1 MDNYILPF
9 LWMRG
14 EEESVIRREISK
26 IAECGIHSVC
36 LEARPHPDFCGPG
49 WWHDFD
55 IVLDEAKK
63 RDMRIWI
70 LDDKHFPTGY
80 ANGLVESKY
89 PERKKLYIGCTTADI
104 FGKSHERTLNVKRML
119 KPTIG
124 FWQIG
129 QPVNEEERKNNSLL
143 ALIALPFAEGDQMQE
158 KAVDLTD
165 TYDPETGYA
174 TFTLPAGNWR
184 VHAIYRTRTDGGN
197 ESYINMLDAES
208 ARTQIEGVYE
218 AHYARCADEFGKHIA
233 GFFSDEP
240 QLGNNNSV
248 GNDNRLG
255 KKRERIPWSEELE
268 GMLKERWGEAFE
280 ENLPWLFA
288 ESHEKSLES
297 QARYDY
303 MDGVSRLYSKN
314 FSVPV
319 GTWCREHGVEY
330 IGHVVED
337 SSLHSRLG
345 MGAAHYFRAMEGQDM
360 AGVDIIGGQY
370 YFGAPAQTRTE
381 MMDVDG
387 EFFHY
392 TLPLLGA
399 SSAHLDPRKKGR
411 VMCEL
416 FGAYGWNF
424 GVRDMRYLLDH
435 LLATGIN
442 TLVPHAFSMAE
453 YPDPDCPP
461 HFYAG
466 GHNPEFPAFAQL
478 MKYANRMCGLLNGG
492 KHVADAAVLYDAE
505 ADWAGER
512 MPMQK
517 VLRDL
522 AEHQIS
528 ADIVSLDMLTEPGWG
543 ASFEDRDGH
552 GRLVINGVSSEAGK
566 EHGRLVMNGVS
577 FDALVIP
584 YAQYLPESILHFA
597 ERAEK
602 AGFPILFVGELPEA
616 LLDQNSERKAPS
628 EEAGRKSEADADAP
642 GQETGDCRNADH
654 AACGVENLSDQ
665 MPEPWQLV
673 QELESLSC
681 VHTVMPGQEAKF
693 LQAQGLAEVI
703 LRPLQVLSGSEDFAL
718 ASAASSQAASRHLT
732 LYRYRK
738 GGAEIRM
745 LFNEGPEKAF
755 EGAMSVSGDK
765 RVWHYDGMTNRA
777 QKAECVPG
785 EGGTFTRVYLEAGE
799 SCLFV
804 ISDGTGNLISG
815 LQDAAVREAS
825 VLPEG
830 AALSEVTVLPEGAV
844 LIDGLYRPAA
854 EKIRNS
860 KAALDLSEGWMVTKT
875 DAISFPEFP
884 EAERVK
890 KLEPVS
896 RKNPDFSGVIRY
908 TKEFTLDRQPKEAFF
923 EAEEVYEILHL
934 TVNGK
939 EAGMCLTP
947 PYRMEIGG
955 LLQEGQ
961 NTITAEVLT
970 TPGRDQLRIPQ
981 PPFDFSHAAMDPTGM
996 YGKIRI
1002 FIA

>member
-26 IAECGIHSVC
+26 IAECGIRSVC

-89 PERKKLYIGCTTADI
+89 PERKKLYIGCTCADI
-104 FGKSHERTLNVKRML
+104 FGKSHERTLNVRRML

-124 FWQIG
+124 FWQLG
-129 QPVNEEERKNNSLL
+129 QPVNEEERRNNSLL
-143 ALIALPFAEGDQMQE
+143 ALIALQFAEGDEMHE
-158 KAVDLTD
+158 EAVDLTD
-165 TYDPETGYA
+165 CYDPESGFA
-174 TFTLPAGNWR
+174 TFTLPEGNWR

-197 ESYINMLDAES
+197 ESYINMIDEES

-218 AHYARCADEFGKHIA
+218 AHYARYADEFGKHIA

-240 QLGNNNSV
+240 QLGNNTSV
-248 GNDNRLG
+248 DNNNRLG
-255 KKRERIPWSEELE
+255 KKRERIPWSDELE
-268 GMLKERWGEAFE
+268 GMLKERWGVSWK

-288 ESHEKSLES
+288 GSREKRMEP

-303 MDGVSRLYSKN
+303 MDGVSRLYEKN

-319 GTWCREHGVEY
+319 GSWCRAHGVEY

-337 SSLHSRLG
+337 GSLHSRLG

-399 SSAHLDPRKKGR
+399 SSAHLDSRKKGR

-492 KHVADAAVLYDAE
+492 KHIADVAVLYDAE

-517 VLRDL
+517 VLRNL

-528 ADIVSLDMLTEPGWG
+528 ADIISLDMLTKPEKWG
-543 ASFEDRDGH
+543 TAFEDGK
-552 GRLVINGVSSEAGK
+552 LVIGGVKFS
-566 EHGRLVMNGVS
+566 
-577 FDALVIP
+577 ALVIS
-584 YAQYLPESILHFA
+584 YAQYLPCSILDFA

-602 AGFPILFVGELPEA
+602 ENFKVLFVEELPEA
-616 LLDQNSERKAPS
+616 LLPCRSRMREDPS
-628 EEAGRKSEADADAP
+628 EEDS
-642 GQETGDCRNADH
+642 
-654 AACGVENLSDQ
+654 L
-665 MPEPWQLV
+665 EPWQLV

-681 VHTVMPGQEAKF
+681 VRTVMPGHE
-693 LQAQGLAEVI
+693 AEV
-703 LRPLQVLSGSEDFAL
+703 LFEEHPAMQVLSPVSPA
-718 ASAASSQAASRHLT
+718 LT
-732 LYRYRK
+732 LYRYQK
-738 GGAEIRM
+738 GSGEVRM
-745 LFNEGPEKAF
+745 LFNEDPEKRYKGVMRVPENAGVWNF
-755 EGAMSVSGDK
+755 DAMKNCLQSVGCHETDEGRLVS
-765 RVWHYDGMTNRA
+765 
-777 QKAECVPG
+777 
-785 EGGTFTRVYLEAGE
+785 VYLEPGE
-799 SCLFV
+799 SRV
-804 ISDGTGNLISG
+804 ILIADEP
-815 LQDAAVREAS
+815 LNRAS
-825 VLPEG
+825 VPQSAVLPEN
-830 AALSEVTVLPEGAV
+830 AV
-844 LIDGLYRPAA
+844 LLEKPYRPVS
-854 EKIRNS
+854 EKIQ
-860 KAALDLSEGWMVTKT
+860 ACETALDLSENWMVTKT
-875 DAISFPEFP
+875 DAISYPDFPKP
-884 EAERVK
+884 ENMG

-896 RKNPDFSGVIRY
+896 RKDPEFSGCIRY
-908 TKEFTLDRQPKEAFF
+908 TKEFSLDRKPSEAFF
-923 EAEEVYEILHL
+923 EAGEVYEILHL
-934 TVNGK
+934 FVNGK
-939 EAGMCLTP
+939 DAGMCLTP
-947 PYRMEIGG
+947 PYRMEIGEF
-955 LLQEGQ
+955 LQEGA

-970 TPGRDQLRIPQ
+970 TPGRDQLTIPQ

-996 YGKIRI
+996 FGKVQL
-1002 FIA
+1002 FLA

>member
-1 MDNYILPF
+1 MEARDNYILPF

-26 IAECGIHSVC
+26 IAECGIRSVC

-89 PERKKLYIGCTTADI
+89 PGRKKLYIGCTCADI

-143 ALIALPFAEGDQMQE
+143 ALVALRFAEGDEMHE
-158 KAVDLTD
+158 EAVDLTD
-165 TYDPETGYA
+165 TYDPESGFA
-174 TFTLPAGNWR
+174 TFTLPSGNWR

-197 ESYINMLDAES
+197 ESYINMIDEES

-218 AHYARCADEFGKHIA
+218 AHYARYAEEFGKHIA

-240 QLGNNNSV
+240 QLGNNTSV
-248 GNDNRLG
+248 DNDNRLG
-255 KKRERIPWSEELE
+255 KKRERIPWSDELE
-268 GMLKERWGEAFE
+268 GMLKERWGTSWK
-280 ENLPWLFA
+280 ENLPWLFVK
-288 ESHEKSLES
+288 SHEKSAEP

-319 GTWCREHGVEY
+319 GNWCRSHGVEY

-345 MGAAHYFRAMEGQDM
+345 MGAGHYFRAMEGQDM

-370 YFGAPAQTRTE
+370 YFGAPAQVRTE

-399 SSAHLDPRKKGR
+399 SLAHLDPRKKGR

-492 KHVADAAVLYDAE
+492 KHVADVAVLYDAE
-505 ADWAGER
+505 ADWAGGR

-517 VLRDL
+517 VLRNL

-528 ADIVSLDMLTEPGWG
+528 ADIVSLDMLTEPEWG
-543 ASFEDRDGH
+543 ASLQRGK
-552 GRLVINGVSSEAGK
+552 LVI
-566 EHGRLVMNGVS
+566 NGVS
-577 FDALVIP
+577 FDALVVP
-584 YAQYLPESILHFA
+584 YAQYLPESILDFA
-597 ERAEK
+597 KRAEE
-602 AGFPILFVGELPEA
+602 AGFPIFFVGELPEA
-616 LLDQNSERKAPS
+616 LLSDWNRNRKDPS
-628 EEAGRKSEADADAP
+628 GKDSAQTGDGADAP
-642 GQETGDCRNADH
+642 ELEAEGCGDVDLAGED
-654 AACGVENLSDQ
+654 L
-665 MPEPWQLV
+665 EPWQLV

-681 VHTVMPGQEAKF
+681 VRTVMPGREAEM
-693 LQAQGLAEVI
+693 LLEDDPAM
-703 LRPLQVLSGSEDFAL
+703 QVLSPVWPA
-718 ASAASSQAASRHLT
+718 LT

-738 GGAEIRM
+738 DDAEVRM
-745 LFNEGPEKAF
+745 LFNENPEQRY
-755 EGAMSVSGDK
+755 EGVMRVPESESV
-765 RVWHYDGMTNRA
+765 WIYDAEKNRA
-777 QKAECVPG
+777 YKAECAETE
-785 EGGTFTRVYLEAGE
+785 EGRLVSVYLEPGE
-799 SCLFV
+799 SIVFLIAKEIRNLGLV
-804 ISDGTGNLISG
+804 SQGTASSECAVLPEEAALSG
-815 LQDAAVREAS
+815 GMALSEDA

-830 AALSEVTVLPEGAV
+830 AALFEK
-844 LIDGLYRPAA
+844 LYRPAS
-854 EKIRNS
+854 ERIREC
-860 KAALDLSEGWMVTKT
+860 KTHLDLSEGWMVAKT
-875 DAISFPEFP
+875 DAISYPDFPAP
-884 EAERVK
+884 ERME

-896 RKNPDFSGVIRY
+896 RKNPEFSGCIRY
-908 TKEFTLDRQPKEAFF
+908 TKEFALEKKPAEAFF
-923 EAEEVYEILHL
+923 EAEEVYETLHL
-934 TVNGK
+934 FVNGK
-939 EAGMCLTP
+939 DAGMRLTP
-947 PYRMEIGG
+947 PYRMEISEF
-955 LLQEGQ
+955 LQEGE

-996 YGKIRI
+996 FGEIRI
-1002 FIA
+1002 FFA